1 MDIFKLA
8 HATGDDWQTITEDCV
23 AQLSDIGAANLAF
36 VYLSDALANNSGDI
50 LRHLKEHTGIEH
62 WVGTIGHAVCCTN
75 HEYYDQPAMVI
86 MAAQFPEDSFTIFHH
101 AEDTQHLKSET
112 SNDPFAG
119 IRFALVHGD
128 PRNGQLPDLIEQL
141 PEQLGN
147 GYLSGGLT
155 SSASHMY
162 QIADGIS
169 EGQLS
174 GVVFNDDVQVV
185 TGLTQG
191 CSPIGPTHT
200 LTDCDSHMAISIDN
214 KPALDVFKADIG
226 EVLARDIDRAAGYI
240 FAGFPVRGSDT
251 GDYLVRTI
259 VGLNEDQGMLAI
271 GEHMKPDMPIL
282 FCKRDGQS
290 AIDDMQRMLD
300 NIKQRL
306 ADQPVKGALYISCLG
321 RGHSLFGEQSQ
332 ELKMISNVL
341 GDIPLVGFYANGEI
355 AGNQLYGYTGVL
367 TLFI

>member
-1 MDIFKLA
+1 MDTFKLA
-8 HATGDDWQTITEDCV
+8 HATGNDWQAITQKCIEELADV
-23 AQLSDIGAANLAF
+23 STVNLAF
-36 VYLSDALANNSGDI
+36 IYLTDELASDLGDI
-50 LRHLKEHTGIEH
+50 LRYLKLHTGIEH
-62 WVGTIGHAVCCTN
+62 WVGSVGQAVCCTN
-75 HEYYDQPAMVI
+75 QEYYDQAALVILAAEFPA
-86 MAAQFPEDSFTIFHH
+86 DSFTIFHH
-101 AEDTQHLKSET
+101 AEDTQHLKPGIAE
-112 SNDPFAG
+112 DPFAG

-128 PRNGQLPDLIEQL
+128 PRNGQLPELIAQL

-147 GYLSGGLT
+147 GYLTGGLT

-162 QIADGIS
+162 QVADTIS

-174 GVVFNDDVQVV
+174 GVVFNDEVAVL
-185 TGLTQG
+185 TGLSQG

-200 LTDCDSHMAISIDN
+200 LTDCDAHMAISIDN
-214 KPALDVFKADIG
+214 KPALDVFKQDIG

-240 FAGFPVRGSDT
+240 FAGFPVKGSDT

-271 GEHMKPDMPIL
+271 GEHMKSGTPIL

-290 AIDDMQRMLD
+290 AVDDMLRMLK

-306 ADQPVKGALYISCLG
+306 GNQQPKGALYISCLG
-321 RGHSLFGEQSQ
+321 RGHSLFGEDSQ
-332 ELKMISNVL
+332 ELKMISEAL
-341 GDIPLVGFYANGEI
+341 GEIPLVGFYANGEI

-367 TLFI
+367 TLFV

>member
-1 MDIFKLA
+1 MDTFILA
-8 HATGDDWQTITEDCV
+8 HSTGDDWQAISQDCIE
-23 AQLSDIGAANLAF
+23 QLANARSANLAF
-36 VYLSDALANNSGDI
+36 IYLSDALAGDLGDI
-50 LRHLKEHTGIEH
+50 LRYLKQHTGIEH
-62 WVGTIGHAVCCTN
+62 WVGSVGSAICCSD
-75 HEYYDQPAMVI
+75 HEYHDQAALVI
-86 MAAQFPEDSFTIFHH
+86 MAAEFPEDSFTIFHH
-101 AEDTQHLKSET
+101 AEDTQHLKPEVT
-112 SNDPFAG
+112 DDAFAG

-128 PRNGQLPDLIEQL
+128 PRNGQLPELIEQL

-162 QIADGIS
+162 QIADTIT

-174 GVVFNDDVQVV
+174 GVVFNDDVQVL

-200 LTDCDSHMAISIDN
+200 LTDCDAHMAITIDD
-214 KPALDVFKADIG
+214 KPALDIFKQDIG

-240 FAGFPVRGSDT
+240 FAGFPVKGSDT

-271 GEHMKPDMPIL
+271 GEHMKPGVPIL

-300 NIKQRL
+300 NIKKRL
-306 ADQPVKGALYISCLG
+306 GSQQVKGALYISCLG
-321 RGHSLFGEQSQ
+321 RGHSLFGDDSQ
-332 ELKMISNVL
+332 ELKMISDVL